1 MLNKGY
7 QVALSKNCFYCH
19 SLDGA
24 TKSGPSFLELKK
36 KQRTVFENGIEKQI
50 TIDENYLRSSIVM
63 PSKQVVKG
71 FKNLMPELGNRLNKE
86 EIDLLIYYLNSI
98 K

>member
-1 MLNKGY
+1 MLNKAY
-7 QVALSKNCFYCH
+7 QVTLTKNCFYCH

-24 TKSGPSFLELKK
+24 TKSGPSFTELKK

-50 TIDENYLRSSIVM
+50 TIDDEYLRSSIVT
-63 PSKQVVKG
+63 PGKELVKG

>member
-1 MLNKGY
+1 M
-7 QVALSKNCFYCH
+7 
-19 SLDGA
+19 DGV
-24 TKSGPSFLELKK
+24 TKSGPSFTELKK
-36 KQRTVFENGIEKQI
+36 RQRTVIENGIEKQI
-50 TIDENYLRSSIVM
+50 TIDKEYLRSSIVM
-63 PSKQVVKG
+63 PGKQVVKG